1 MWVLFKG
8 GMNLNSVPD
17 LAEFTIDIRTIPGQD
32 NETILSRVKVLSG
45 DEATLKPGAQCA
57 RSVDRNRRAL
67 DSGDL

>member
-32 NETILSRVKVLSG
+32 NETILRRVKAYLVMRQ
-45 DEATLKPGAQCA
+45 P
-57 RSVDRNRRAL
+57 
-67 DSGDL
+67 